1 MSDEHHPSDPSGP
14 ARPAPGSATER
25 RGPPRPRL
33 LVLLFGIAVVLIGAD
48 TITKSLAVAELD
60 DREPVKLFGG
70 ALYLVLFRNPGAAF
84 NIGTGLTWLL
94 ALLAIVVIGVIIW
107 FAPKLRSTGW
117 AVGIGLVLGGA
128 CGNLV
133 DRIFREPAPLRG
145 HVIDFLSVLAPDG
158 SVWPVFNLADSGI
171 VCGGVLI
178 VLLALLGYD
187 YDGTVHRRG
196 AEQGTG
202 SGHRDGPTAGGGRR
216 EAADGNPSEGGTTS
230 SGSVE
235 EQRRE
240 DGEESS

>member
-1 MSDEHHPSDPSGP
+1 MSDEHHTTDPSGS
-14 ARPAPGSATER
+14 ARSAPGSTTER

-48 TITKSLAVAELD
+48 AITKSLAVAELE

-94 ALLAIVVIGVIIW
+94 ALLAIVVIGAIVW

-145 HVIDFLSVLAPDG
+145 HVIDFLSVFAPDG

-196 AEQGTG
+196 AERTTTG
-202 SGHRDGPTAGGGRR
+202 DSGDHPAEGERG
-216 EAADGNPSEGGTTS
+216 EAADDRSTERGRASP
-230 SGSVE
+230 GSAE
-235 EQRRE
+235 EQRRDDDE
-240 DGEESS
+240 GSS